1 MGNHSL
7 HEGVSAPMSPART
20 VRTLG
25 IGLALSLGATLAMLT
40 APAVTLADCMQP
52 PPVAEAVKTAEV
64 VFVGT
69 VTETSNRNS
78 WATVQVEDVWKGP
91 DLPAVVLI
99 KGGPGGNAATSVDRT
114 FEVGV
119 KYLFFPLLGNGTEP
133 APAIDTQIGL
143 VDNSCTNTTP
153 WVPELAGLRPA
164 DARAPGGAA
173 PEASGFDAMSVVVPA
188 GVALLVAGLL
198 LGVGLLAR
206 GRDAS

>member
-1 MGNHSL
+1 MR
-7 HEGVSAPMSPART
+7 PARAF
-20 VRTLG
+20 RALRL
-25 IGLALSLGATLAMLT
+25 GLAWSLGATLAMLA
-40 APAVTLADCMQP
+40 APAIALADCMMP
-52 PPVAEAVKTAEV
+52 PPVAEAVKTAEI

-91 DLPAVVLI
+91 DVPALVVV

-119 KYLFFPLLGNGTEP
+119 KYLFFPYLGNSTEP
-133 APAIDTQIGL
+133 APGRGIEAEVGL
-143 VDNSCTNTTP
+143 ADNSCTNTTP
-153 WVPELAGLRPA
+153 WTPELADLRPA
-164 DARAPGGAA
+164 DARGPIGAA
-173 PEASGFDAMSVVVPA
+173 PEASDFDVMSIAIPA